1 VIGIYKIF
9 IVEDN
14 LKAIKELEILLN
26 RYGFE
31 IICAKDFSNIP
42 LQVQNVK
49 PHLILLDINLPQ
61 YDGFF
66 ICQNI
71 RAVSKIPIIIVT
83 ARDSDVDTI
92 MGIRLGAD
100 DYIKKPYSPEI
111 LVVKVQA
118 VLRRVYE
125 MASADESCMKYKGL
139 FFDLKDYSLRYED
152 KAVELTKNEVKI
164 LFLLMN
170 KAGSIVTRDELIYE
184 LWNNDE
190 FIDDN
195 TLTVNI
201 TRLRKKFESLD
212 SSVIIETKKGVG
224 YILK

>member
-1 VIGIYKIF
+1 MIGIYKIF

-14 LKAIKELEILLN
+14 LKAIKELEILLK

-31 IICAKDFSNIP
+31 IICANDFSNIP

>member
-1 VIGIYKIF
+1 MIGIYKIF

-14 LKAIKELEILLN
+14 LKAIKELEILLK

>member
-1 VIGIYKIF
+1 MIDIYKIF

-14 LKAIKELEILLN
+14 LKALKELEILLK

-31 IICAKDFSNIP
+31 IVCAKDFSDIP
-42 LQVQNVK
+42 QQIQNVK

-71 RAVSKIPIIIVT
+71 RAVSKVPIIIVT

-125 MASADESCMKYKGL
+125 MASTDESCMNYRGL
-139 FFDLKDYSLRYED
+139 FFDLKDYSLKYED
-152 KAVELTKNEVKI
+152 K
-164 LFLLMN
+164 
-170 KAGSIVTRDELIYE
+170 
-184 LWNNDE
+184 
-190 FIDDN
+190 
-195 TLTVNI
+195 TV
-201 TRLRKKFESLD
+201 
-212 SSVIIETKKGVG
+212 
-224 YILK
+224 

>member
-1 VIGIYKIF
+1 MIDIYKVF

-14 LKAIKELEILLN
+14 LKALKELEILLK

-31 IICAKDFSNIP
+31 IVCAKDFSDIP
-42 LQVQNVK
+42 LQIQNVK

-71 RAVSKIPIIIVT
+71 RAVSKVPIIIVT

-125 MASADESCMKYKGL
+125 MASADESCMKYRGL
-139 FFDLKDYSLRYED
+139 FFDLKDYSLKYED
-152 KAVELTKNEVKI
+152 KTVELTKNEVKI

-212 SSVIIETKKGVG
+212 SGVIIETKKGVG

>member
-1 VIGIYKIF
+1 MIDIYKVF

-14 LKAIKELEILLN
+14 LKALKELEILLK

-31 IICAKDFSNIP
+31 IVCAKDFSDIP
-42 LQVQNVK
+42 LQIQNVK

>member
-1 VIGIYKIF
+1 MIGIYKIF

-14 LKAIKELEILLN
+14 LKAIKELEILLK

-118 VLRRVYE
+118 ILRRVYE

>member
-1 VIGIYKIF
+1 MIGIYKIF

>member
-14 LKAIKELEILLN
+14 LKAIKELEILLK

>member
-1 VIGIYKIF
+1 MIGIYKIF

-14 LKAIKELEILLN
+14 LKAIKELEILLK

-71 RAVSKIPIIIVT
+71 RAVSKVPIIIVT

>member
-1 VIGIYKIF
+1 MIDIYKVF

-14 LKAIKELEILLN
+14 LKALKELEILLK

-31 IICAKDFSNIP
+31 IVCAKDFSDIP
-42 LQVQNVK
+42 LQIQNVK

-71 RAVSKIPIIIVT
+71 RAVAKVPIIIVT

-139 FFDLKDYSLRYED
+139 FFDLKDYSLKYED
-152 KAVELTKNEVKI
+152 KTVELTKNEVKI

-212 SSVIIETKKGVG
+212 SGVIIETKKGVG

>member
-1 VIGIYKIF
+1 MIGIYKIF

-14 LKAIKELEILLN
+14 LKAIKELEILLKG
-26 RYGFE
+26 YGFE

-66 ICQNI
+66 ICQNV

>member
-1 VIGIYKIF
+1 
-9 IVEDN
+9 
-14 LKAIKELEILLN
+14 
-26 RYGFE
+26 
-31 IICAKDFSNIP
+31 
-42 LQVQNVK
+42 
-49 PHLILLDINLPQ
+49 
-61 YDGFF
+61 
-66 ICQNI
+66 
-71 RAVSKIPIIIVT
+71 
-83 ARDSDVDTI
+83 
-92 MGIRLGAD
+92 
-100 DYIKKPYSPEI
+100 
-111 LVVKVQA
+111 VVKVQA

>member
-1 VIGIYKIF
+1 MIDIYKVF

-14 LKAIKELEILLN
+14 LKALKELEILLK

-31 IICAKDFSNIP
+31 IVCAKDFSDIP
-42 LQVQNVK
+42 LQIQNVK

-71 RAVSKIPIIIVT
+71 RAVSKVPIIIVT

-125 MASADESCMKYKGL
+125 MASADESCMKYRGL
-139 FFDLKDYSLRYED
+139 FFDLKDYSLKYED
-152 KAVELTKNEVKI
+152 KTVELTKNEVKI

>member
-1 VIGIYKIF
+1 MIDIYKVF

-14 LKAIKELEILLN
+14 LKALKELEILLK

-31 IICAKDFSNIP
+31 IVCAKDFSDIP
-42 LQVQNVK
+42 LQIQNVK

-71 RAVSKIPIIIVT
+71 RAVSKVPIIIVT

-139 FFDLKDYSLRYED
+139 FFDLKDYSLKYED
-152 KAVELTKNEVKI
+152 KTVELTKNEVKI

>member
-1 VIGIYKIF
+1 MIGIYKIF

-14 LKAIKELEILLN
+14 LKAIKELEILLK

-212 SSVIIETKKGVG
+212 SSIIIETKKGVG

>member
-1 VIGIYKIF
+1 MIDIYKVF

-14 LKAIKELEILLN
+14 LKALKELEILLK

-31 IICAKDFSNIP
+31 IVCAKDFSDIP
-42 LQVQNVK
+42 LQIQNVK

-71 RAVSKIPIIIVT
+71 RAVSKVPIIIVT

-139 FFDLKDYSLRYED
+139 FFDLKDYSLKYED
-152 KAVELTKNEVKI
+152 KTVELTKNEVKI

-212 SSVIIETKKGVG
+212 SGVIIETKKGVG

>member
-1 VIGIYKIF
+1 MIDIYKVF

-14 LKAIKELEILLN
+14 LKALKELEILLK

-31 IICAKDFSNIP
+31 IVCAKDFSDIPQQIQNI
-42 LQVQNVK
+42 K

-71 RAVSKIPIIIVT
+71 RAVSKVPIIIVT

-125 MASADESCMKYKGL
+125 MASTDESCMKYRGL
-139 FFDLKDYSLRYED
+139 FFDLKDYSLKYED
-152 KAVELTKNEVKI
+152 KTVELTKNEVKI
-164 LFLLMN
+164 LFLLMS
-170 KAGSIVTRDELIYE
+170 KAGRIVTRDELIYE

-201 TRLRKKFESLD
+201 TRLRKKLESLD
-212 SSVIIETKKGVG
+212 SCVVIETKKGVG